1 MSAAAAIRLAR
12 ENGIRLGISGDEL
25 ILDATTKPPNE
36 VIETIRNHKAD
47 IVALL
52 SVSGLAWDSED
63 WLAFYGE
70 RAGIGEFDAG
80 LARDRAENMAFEQ
93 CVLHYLALNK
103 PPAGE
108 SGCCLHCGQPAGPD
122 SIPTTCATELP
133 GFIHL
138 QCNDEWGKGR
148 REQAVATLA
157 NFGIT
162 SDRR

>member
-70 RAGIGEFDAG
+70 RAGIGEFDA
-80 LARDRAENMAFEQ
+80 A
-93 CVLHYLALNK
+93 
-103 PPAGE
+103 
-108 SGCCLHCGQPAGPD
+108 
-122 SIPTTCATELP
+122 
-133 GFIHL
+133 
-138 QCNDEWGKGR
+138 
-148 REQAVATLA
+148 
-157 NFGIT
+157 
-162 SDRR
+162 